1 MIGAI
6 VGLILLVIFLGVVW
20 YCIQLLMPLIPIAEP
35 FATILRVLV
44 ILLLA
49 AIVLYVIVVLLGYA
63 GINVPTFGTAI
74 HR

>member
-6 VGLILLVIFLGVVW
+6 IGLILLVMFLGVVW

-49 AIVLYVIVVLLGYA
+49 AIVFYVIVVLLGYA
-63 GINVPTFGTAI
+63 GVNVPLFVT